1 MSDRKTISV
10 NPELFNFSSNKT
22 RKKREENNGGE
33 IKMKKPKAKMRDNT
47 LKKKSIL
54 NMIRQHQED
63 KYKKLFNEK
72 NKFHN
77 EVKNEIDTISQID
90 SDFEQSKNYL
100 LKLAEENEIKQ
111 QNMNKT
117 LKQYPAM
124 TNHISTESLLFHPD
138 IKPYEEVNLE
148 FPPETENITSITI
161 KPKLKNNLQQPNYGC
176 LKNGSLPTYRQYM
189 NTTQKNAPIIS
200 NNNNFDI
207 LNQQRIKSAHVDSY
221 SSLSMTNK
229 YLNASPEG
237 KNEIFSCLNNS
248 QIQNIPEIIINSSEN
263 INSIPLE
270 QKMTEN
276 KMIENKIRENA
287 QRMSEMKQM
296 MSKLEAIKNNNY
308 KKAMK
313 QKKIIRRS
321 YKIGKSKVLPKIAV
335 LVSNRTIRNNITT
348 KAQLLKQDSI
358 NDIKRYLVKRGLI
371 KIGSTAPNDVLRKM
385 YECSSLMCGEVQNHN
400 PDNLLH
406 NFLHGKD
413 EM

>member
-22 RKKREENNGGE
+22 RKKREKNNGGE
-33 IKMKKPKAKMRDNT
+33 IKMKKPKAKMRENT

-77 EVKNEIDTISQID
+77 EIKNEIDTISQID

-100 LKLAEENEIKQ
+100 LKLAEENETKQ

-124 TNHISTESLLFHPD
+124 TNHISSESLLFHPD

-148 FPPETENITSITI
+148 FPSELETITPITI
-161 KPKLKNNLQQPNYGC
+161 KPKLKNNLQQPKYGC
-176 LKNGSLPTYRQYM
+176 LKNGSLPTYRQFI
-189 NTTQKNAPIIS
+189 NKTQKVPITS
-200 NNNNFDI
+200 NNNFDI
-207 LNQQRIKSAHVDSY
+207 
-221 SSLSMTNK
+221 
-229 YLNASPEG
+229 
-237 KNEIFSCLNNS
+237 LNNS

-276 KMIENKIRENA
+276 KIIENKIQENT

-348 KAQLLKQDSI
+348 KSQLLKQDSL

-413 EM
+413 EI

>member
-22 RKKREENNGGE
+22 RKKREKKNGGE

-100 LKLAEENEIKQ
+100 LKLAEENETKQ

-124 TNHISTESLLFHPD
+124 TNHISSESLLFHPD

-148 FPPETENITSITI
+148 FPSEAETIMPITI
-161 KPKLKNNLQQPNYGC
+161 KPKLKNNLQQPKYGC
-176 LKNGSLPTYRQYM
+176 LKNGSLPTYRQYI
-189 NTTQKNAPIIS
+189 NKTQKIPITS
-200 NNNNFDI
+200 NNIF
-207 LNQQRIKSAHVDSY
+207 
-221 SSLSMTNK
+221 
-229 YLNASPEG
+229 ASHG
-237 KNEIFSCLNNS
+237 KNEIFSGLNNS

-348 KAQLLKQDSI
+348 KAQLLKQDSL

-413 EM
+413 EI

>member
-22 RKKREENNGGE
+22 RKKREKNNGGE
-33 IKMKKPKAKMRDNT
+33 IKMKKPKAKPRDNT

-100 LKLAEENEIKQ
+100 LKLAEENETKQ

-124 TNHISTESLLFHPD
+124 TNHISSESLLFHPD

-148 FPPETENITSITI
+148 FPSELETITPITI
-161 KPKLKNNLQQPNYGC
+161 KPKLKNNLQQPKYGC
-176 LKNGSLPTYRQYM
+176 LKNGSLPTYRQYI

-200 NNNNFDI
+200 NTNNFDI
-207 LNQQRIKSAHVDSY
+207 
-221 SSLSMTNK
+221 
-229 YLNASPEG
+229 
-237 KNEIFSCLNNS
+237 LNNS

-276 KMIENKIRENA
+276 KIIENKIQENA

-348 KAQLLKQDSI
+348 KAQLLKQDSL

-413 EM
+413 EI

>member
-22 RKKREENNGGE
+22 RKKREKNNGGE

-77 EVKNEIDTISQID
+77 EVKNEIDTITQID

-176 LKNGSLPTYRQYM
+176 LKNGSLPTYRQYI
-189 NTTQKNAPIIS
+189 NKTQKVPITS
-200 NNNNFDI
+200 NNNFDI
-207 LNQQRIKSAHVDSY
+207 
-221 SSLSMTNK
+221 
-229 YLNASPEG
+229 
-237 KNEIFSCLNNS
+237 LNNS

-270 QKMTEN
+270 QKITEN

>member
-22 RKKREENNGGE
+22 RKKREKKNGGE

-100 LKLAEENEIKQ
+100 LKLAEENETKQ

-124 TNHISTESLLFHPD
+124 TNHISSESLLFHPD

-148 FPPETENITSITI
+148 FPSEAETITPITI
-161 KPKLKNNLQQPNYGC
+161 KPKLKNNLQQPKYGC
-176 LKNGSLPTYRQYM
+176 LKNGSLPTYRQYI
-189 NTTQKNAPIIS
+189 NKTQKIPITS
-200 NNNNFDI
+200 NNIF
-207 LNQQRIKSAHVDSY
+207 
-221 SSLSMTNK
+221 
-229 YLNASPEG
+229 ASHG
-237 KNEIFSCLNNS
+237 KNEIFSGLNNS

-276 KMIENKIRENA
+276 KIIENKIRENT

-348 KAQLLKQDSI
+348 KAQLLKQDSL

-413 EM
+413 EI

>member
-22 RKKREENNGGE
+22 RKKREKNNGGE
-33 IKMKKPKAKMRDNT
+33 IKMKKPKAKPRDNT

-100 LKLAEENEIKQ
+100 LKLAEENETKQ

-124 TNHISTESLLFHPD
+124 TNHISSESLLFHPD

-148 FPPETENITSITI
+148 FPSELETITPITI
-161 KPKLKNNLQQPNYGC
+161 KPKLKNNLQQPKYGC
-176 LKNGSLPTYRQYM
+176 LKNGSLPTYRQYI

-200 NNNNFDI
+200 NTNNFDI
-207 LNQQRIKSAHVDSY
+207 
-221 SSLSMTNK
+221 
-229 YLNASPEG
+229 
-237 KNEIFSCLNNS
+237 LNNS

-276 KMIENKIRENA
+276 KIIENKIQENT

-348 KAQLLKQDSI
+348 KAQLLKQDSL

-413 EM
+413 EI

>member
-10 NPELFNFSSNKT
+10 NPELFKFSSNKT
-22 RKKREENNGGE
+22 RKKREKKSGGE
-33 IKMKKPKAKMRDNT
+33 IKLKTPNLKTRENT

-77 EVKNEIDTISQID
+77 EVKNEIDAINQID

-100 LKLAEENEIKQ
+100 LKLAEETEIKQ
-111 QNMNKT
+111 KNINKT
-117 LKQYPAM
+117 LKQYPSSSI
-124 TNHISTESLLFHPD
+124 TNNILNESLLFHPD
-138 IKPYEEVNLE
+138 IKPYEDVNLE
-148 FPPETENITSITI
+148 FPTELDNISPITI
-161 KPKLKNNLQQPNYGC
+161 KPKLKNNLQQPLYGC
-176 LKNGSLPTYRQYM
+176 LKNGSLPTYRQYI
-189 NTTQKNAPIIS
+189 NKTHKNFS
-200 NNNNFDI
+200 NAINVPNIPTNSYMTNNFEI
-207 LNQQRIKSAHVDSY
+207 
-221 SSLSMTNK
+221 SS
-229 YLNASPEG
+229 G
-237 KNEIFSCLNNS
+237 LNNS
-248 QIQNIPEIIINSSEN
+248 QIQTVPEIIVNSAGN
-263 INSIPLE
+263 TNSIPLE
-270 QKMTEN
+270 QKMMEN
-276 KMIENKIRENA
+276 KIIENKIHENA

-296 MSKLEAIKNNNY
+296 MSKLQAIKNNNY
-308 KKAMK
+308 KKVMK

-335 LVSNRTIRNNITT
+335 LVSNRTLRNNITT
-348 KAQLLKQDSI
+348 KAQLLKQDSL

-413 EM
+413 EI

>member
-1 MSDRKTISV
+1 
-10 NPELFNFSSNKT
+10 
-22 RKKREENNGGE
+22 
-33 IKMKKPKAKMRDNT
+33 
-47 LKKKSIL
+47 
-54 NMIRQHQED
+54 MIRQHQED

-100 LKLAEENEIKQ
+100 LKLAEENETKQ

-117 LKQYPAM
+117 LKQYPSIA
-124 TNHISTESLLFHPD
+124 NHNLSESLLFHPD
-138 IKPYEEVNLE
+138 IKPYEEVKLE
-148 FPPETENITSITI
+148 FPTEEETIIPITI

-176 LKNGSLPTYRQYM
+176 LKNGSLPTYRQYI
-189 NTTQKNAPIIS
+189 NTTQKNFPNIS
-200 NNNNFDI
+200 NFSNNNFDI
-207 LNQQRIKSAHVDSY
+207 
-221 SSLSMTNK
+221 
-229 YLNASPEG
+229 
-237 KNEIFSCLNNS
+237 LNNS

-263 INSIPLE
+263 TNSIPLE
-270 QKMTEN
+270 QKVNEN
-276 KMIENKIRENA
+276 KMIENKINENS

-296 MSKLEAIKNNNY
+296 ISKLEAIKNNNY

>member
-22 RKKREENNGGE
+22 RKKREKKNGGE

-100 LKLAEENEIKQ
+100 LKLAEENETKQ

-124 TNHISTESLLFHPD
+124 TNHISSESLLFHPD

-148 FPPETENITSITI
+148 FPSEAETITPITI
-161 KPKLKNNLQQPNYGC
+161 KPKLKNNLQQPKYGC
-176 LKNGSLPTYRQYM
+176 LKNGSLPTYRQYI
-189 NTTQKNAPIIS
+189 NKTQKIPITS
-200 NNNNFDI
+200 NNIF
-207 LNQQRIKSAHVDSY
+207 
-221 SSLSMTNK
+221 
-229 YLNASPEG
+229 ASHG
-237 KNEIFSCLNNS
+237 KNEIFSGLNNS

-276 KMIENKIRENA
+276 KIIENKIRENA

-348 KAQLLKQDSI
+348 KAQLLKQDSL

>member
-1 MSDRKTISV
+1 MSDKKTISV

-22 RKKREENNGGE
+22 RKKREKNNSGE
-33 IKMKKPKAKMRDNT
+33 IKLKKPKAKMRDNT

-63 KYKKLFNEK
+63 KYKKLFKDK

-77 EVKNEIDTISQID
+77 EVKNEIDTINQID

-100 LKLAEENEIKQ
+100 LKLAEENETKQ

-117 LKQYPAM
+117 LKQYPSIA
-124 TNHISTESLLFHPD
+124 NHSLTESLLFHPD
-138 IKPYEEVNLE
+138 IKPYEEVKLE
-148 FPPETENITSITI
+148 FPNEEETINQITI

-176 LKNGSLPTYRQYM
+176 LKNGSLPTYRQYI
-189 NTTQKNAPIIS
+189 NTTQKNLPNIS
-200 NNNNFDI
+200 NFSNNNNNFDI
-207 LNQQRIKSAHVDSY
+207 LN
-221 SSLSMTNK
+221 
-229 YLNASPEG
+229 
-237 KNEIFSCLNNS
+237 NS
-248 QIQNIPEIIINSSEN
+248 QIQNTPEIIINSSEN
-263 INSIPLE
+263 TNSIPLE
-270 QKMTEN
+270 QKVNEN
-276 KMIENKIRENA
+276 KIIENKIHENA

-296 MSKLEAIKNNNY
+296 ISKLNAIKNNNY
-308 KKAMK
+308 EKVMK

-348 KAQLLKQDSI
+348 KAQLLKQASI

-413 EM
+413 EI